1 MTGLRYKKIYFL
13 LSLSLVLL
21 VPVSPQVKAEANPT
35 NESQTDFQNFDVIN
49 QAKTS
54 QSNIQ
59 DFINQARQVSLE
71 YAPSKSSKLNKLV
84 SDPQVFNYT
93 YVDGDVGYFYE
104 LSSLDDQEFVAT
116 YPAGDVNT
124 KQDVASPEDIISNQ
138 NVFNSKTA
146 VFNAAAA
153 VDPIGDGVGGKATVS
168 KNGSVET
175 FVIHTPATTT
185 GPTARTY
192 IYSGFSGTGVGKTST
207 TLRTI
212 ETDMG
217 LVFSNAYGV
226 NKWQPTINYY
236 WGNAVDGHDSPG
248 DRISPYNEVWY
259 MNGYIP
265 NNDIN
270 VTIYRNLNNN
280 TRLSTAGYAYYQKH
294 DGTGGNSYLTAVT
307 EIANTKVSS
316 TTSWKYLATIADT
329 VIKKDGV
336 NIPQG
341 DAAGSV
347 VVTFKNIILDNVAVA
362 PVLAIQDFASVG
374 ISGNNVTI
382 SVSK

>member
-1 MTGLRYKKIYFL
+1 MRYKKIYFL
-13 LSLSLVLL
+13 LSLSLILL
-21 VPVSPQVKAEANPT
+21 APVSPQVKAEANPT
-35 NESQTDFQNFDVIN
+35 NESQIDIQNFDVIN
-49 QAKTS
+49 QAKAS
-54 QSNIQ
+54 QTNIQ
-59 DFINQARQVSLE
+59 NFINQARQVSLE
-71 YAPSKSSKLNKLV
+71 YAPSKSSKLNKSV
-84 SDPQVFNYT
+84 SEPQVFNYT

-104 LSSLDDQEFVAT
+104 LSPLEDQEFVAT
-116 YPAGDVNT
+116 YPAGDNNT
-124 KQDVASPEDIISNQ
+124 KQDIAPPEDIISNQ
-138 NVFNSKTA
+138 NVFNSEPA

-168 KNGSVET
+168 KNGSVES
-175 FVIHTPATTT
+175 FVIHTPSTTT

-236 WGNAVDGHDSPG
+236 WGNTVDGHDSPG
-248 DRISPYNEVWY
+248 DRVSPYNEVWY

-280 TRLSTAGYAYYQKH
+280 TRLSTAGYAYYEKH

-316 TTSWKYLATIADT
+316 TTSWKYLATIADS
-329 VIKKDGV
+329 VIKVNGV
-336 NIPQG
+336 NVPQG

-347 VVTFKNIILDNVAVA
+347 VGYFKNIILDNVAVA

-382 SVSK
+382 TVSK